1 MNKSK
6 KKRNHITFP
15 ASQILKRP
23 DAFHFGK
30 KMVCTKKETEKKD
43 DHDLYVLSVSL
54 GVVSWKGIVDY
65 ILWGHV
71 ETEAQSQ

>member
-1 MNKSK
+1 
-6 KKRNHITFP
+6 
-15 ASQILKRP
+15 
-23 DAFHFGK
+23 
-30 KMVCTKKETEKKD
+30 MVCTKKETEKKD

-65 ILWGHV
+65 ILWGDV